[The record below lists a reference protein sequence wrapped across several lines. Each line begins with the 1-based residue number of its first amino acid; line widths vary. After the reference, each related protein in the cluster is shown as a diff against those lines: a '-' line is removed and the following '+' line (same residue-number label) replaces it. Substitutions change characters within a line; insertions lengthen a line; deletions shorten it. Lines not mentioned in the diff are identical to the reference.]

1 MSNVRI
7 AVIDYGMGNLRSVEK
22 ACIHAGFDACVTDS
36 PRKIDDA
43 THVILPGVGAVG
55 DALQRLREK
64 GLFDCASAQAKKG
77 KPFLGICLGM
87 QMLFTKSFEFGEHDC
102 LGLVPGRVVPFQI
115 EERVPHI
122 VWNDIKVHQRNPLL
136 DGRNGEYVYFVHSY
150 YADSVPEEYVIAT
163 SFYGHEFV
171 AAVGRDNV
179 FGTQFHPEKSGD
191 TGLAILKNFGG
202 LR

>member
-122 VWNDIKVHQRNPLL
+122 GWNDIKVHQRNPLL

-150 YADSVPEEYVIAT
+150 YYECADEVNVICKTEYGKIFH
-163 SFYGHEFV
+163 S
-171 AAVGRDNV
+171 AVNRDNI
-179 FGTQFHPEKSGD
+179 FGVQFHPEKSHDNGIQ
-191 TGLAILKNFGG
+191 LLKNFAN
-202 LR
+202 L

>member
-122 VWNDIKVHQRNPLL
+122 GWNDIKVHQRNPAARRTKWRICVFRTLL
-136 DGRNGEYVYFVHSY
+136 LCRQ
-150 YADSVPEEYVIAT
+150 
-163 SFYGHEFV
+163 
-171 AAVGRDNV
+171 R
-179 FGTQFHPEKSGD
+179 SGGICD
-191 TGLAILKNFGG
+191 CHIV
-202 LR
+202 LRT